1 MTKPLQ
7 HFLTTFVPEHYDV
20 YLDIDRQKQHI
31 SGQTTIFGQALTRQ
45 ILLHQRGLKIQ
56 TVTVNGQA
64 MAFNTQDEQDALMIS
79 NVPLGDI
86 QIVITYETVLTATLM
101 GIYPADYEVDGV
113 KKQIVLTQFESSGAR
128 EAFPGI
134 DEPAAKATFDLA
146 IKYDEQPNETILANM
161 PETHVADGVH
171 HFATT
176 KRMSTYLVAFAF
188 GALISQT
195 TTTASGVKIQVFASD
210 AYKPSAL
217 TFALDIAKRSIEF
230 YEDYFDTTYPLPES
244 KQLAVPDL
252 SFGAMENWGLVTY
265 RESALILDPDN
276 AALAQKHRVA
286 TIIAHELAHQWF
298 GDLVTMTWWDDLWL
312 NESFANM
319 MEYVAVDAL
328 MPEWHIWESFQMN
341 DVSLALNR
349 DAIDGVQPVHV
360 AINHPD
366 EVNTLFDSA
375 IVYAKGAR
383 MLVMTRAMIG
393 ETAFRAG
400 LKQYFD
406 QYQYGNATG
415 DDLWAALSQASGK
428 DVTGVM
434 NTYLSQPGYP
444 MITASVNADG
454 QLVVKQSQFFI
465 SAHTTAERLWQ
476 VPLTNNFS
484 ADTLMLT
491 TPELVVGDYDT
502 LRAQA
507 GGPLQFNLHNQVHA
521 VMHYDDQLLAD
532 LMAHRD
538 QLDAVTQLQLLTDLR
553 LLAKAQVISYAQ
565 LVSILGQLAQNE
577 TILVQQAIHQIIAD
591 LKRLVADDPASTAQ
605 LKQFV
610 GQLVQPHLQRLG
622 WHEQATDSNDDIR
635 VRPLILDAALY
646 AQLPEAMAMA
656 TQQFAQYQDNLAQ
669 MPAYMRRA
677 VLTNQVTTQPT
688 QALFEQLFSAYQQT
702 TDTGFKNDLM
712 AVLPAIADTTALKTL
727 IASLNQ
733 PAIIKP
739 QDFAIWYGG
748 LLHNPLAQQ
757 QAWDWVRQH
766 WSWLDHKLNGS
777 MNYTNLVK
785 VPANYFQTAQ
795 RLAEFNTFFM
805 PKLQQPNL
813 TREIKMGQIVIAN
826 QMALVANQ
834 LTPLSQA
841 LTAYLEEGIQN
852 I

>member
-1 MTKPLQ
+1 
-7 HFLTTFVPEHYDV
+7 
-20 YLDIDRQKQHI
+20 
-31 SGQTTIFGQALTRQ
+31 
-45 ILLHQRGLKIQ
+45 
-56 TVTVNGQA
+56 
-64 MAFNTQDEQDALMIS
+64 
-79 NVPLGDI
+79 
-86 QIVITYETVLTATLM
+86 
-101 GIYPADYEVDGV
+101 
-113 KKQIVLTQFESSGAR
+113 
-128 EAFPGI
+128 
-134 DEPAAKATFDLA
+134 
-146 IKYDEQPNETILANM
+146 M

-171 HFATT
+171 YFATT

-210 AYKPSAL
+210 AYTPSAL
-217 TFALDIAKRSIEF
+217 RFALDIAKRSIEF

-276 AALAQKHRVA
+276 VSLAQKHRVA

-319 MEYVAVDAL
+319 MEYVAVAAL

-415 DDLWAALSQASGK
+415 DDLWRALSQASGK
-428 DVTGVM
+428 DVSGVM
-434 NTYLSQPGYP
+434 ATYLSQPGYP
-444 MITASVNADG
+444 MITVSINDDG

-465 SAHTTAERLWQ
+465 GQHTTAGQLWQ

-484 ADTLMLT
+484 DDTLMLT
-491 TPELVVGDYDT
+491 TPEMVVGDYAT

-521 VMHYDDQLLAD
+521 VIHYDDQLLAD
-532 LMAHRD
+532 LMAHSD

-565 LVSILGQLAQNE
+565 LVPMLGKLAQND
-577 TILVQQAIHQIIAD
+577 TILVQQAVHQAIAD

-622 WHEQATDSNDDIR
+622 WHEKPTESNDDVR
-635 VRPLILDAALY
+635 VRPLILEAALY

-656 TQQFAQYQDNLAQ
+656 MQQFTQYHDNLTQ

-677 VLTNQVTTQPT
+677 VLTYQLTTQPT
-688 QALFEQLFSAYQQT
+688 GALFEQLFTAYQQT

-712 AVLPAIADTTALKTL
+712 AVLPASTDTTALKKNCKHIIL
-727 IASLNQ
+727 IYLLN
-733 PAIIKP
+733 
-739 QDFAIWYGG
+739 D
-748 LLHNPLAQQ
+748 LLKALMY
-757 QAWDWVRQH
+757 
-766 WSWLDHKLNGS
+766 SFK
-777 MNYTNLVK
+777 YTK
-785 VPANYFQTAQ
+785 
-795 RLAEFNTFFM
+795 RW
-805 PKLQQPNL
+805 
-813 TREIKMGQIVIAN
+813 EI
-826 QMALVANQ
+826 
-834 LTPLSQA
+834 
-841 LTAYLEEGIQN
+841 
-852 I
+852 